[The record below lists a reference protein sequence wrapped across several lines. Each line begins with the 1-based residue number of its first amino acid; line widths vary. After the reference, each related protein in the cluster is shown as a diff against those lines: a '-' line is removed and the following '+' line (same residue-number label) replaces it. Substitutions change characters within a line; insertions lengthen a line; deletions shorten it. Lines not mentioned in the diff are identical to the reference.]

1 MVQRKHVTKLACIL
15 KTLAAII
22 FAAMFYPHASLAFGK
37 QEPTAIIVD
46 NETGQPIDGAVAL
59 AQWME
64 HSWTKRAWWE
74 GGTEVLVKAKE
85 SFSDKEGKIYIENF
99 WGTYIFSKRPRLT
112 VYKPGY
118 ALWDSKFNFSS
129 GMRDPAE
136 FNNEQRTI
144 KLQKFDKAAK
154 ILLEKNTYVKYPHI
168 EHRSFLSSCLDS
180 GILDNYAPETI
191 KIDDIFREYELHFL
205 LKEDDQ
211 LSNDVRNERRNK

>member
-1 MVQRKHVTKLACIL
+1 MDNDMQ
-15 KTLAAII
+15 KTLLAPFILLCFGLCVFIVHAAS
-22 FAAMFYPHASLAFGK
+22 AR
-37 QEPTAIIVD
+37 EVPTAVIVD
-46 NETGQPIDGAVAL
+46 NDTGRQPIEGAVAL

-74 GGTEVLVKAKE
+74 GGTEGLVKAKE
-85 SFSDKEGKIYIENF
+85 SFSDKEGKIYIEGF

-112 VYKPGY
+112 IYKPGY

-154 ILLEKNTYVKYPHI
+154 ILLEKNTYVKYPHV
-168 EHRSFLSSCLDS
+168 EHRSFL
-180 GILDNYAPETI
+180 
-191 KIDDIFREYELHFL
+191 K
-205 LKEDDQ
+205 
-211 LSNDVRNERRNK
+211 